1 MGNFRC
7 QDLPVEGPAAY
18 RGSTELAAHFP
29 GSSEVSTRLAK
40 GEPSRNRLP
49 VENQMRSAVTALPN
63 GRVRMIETTAAEP
76 LVRLRRISK
85 WFGPVQVLFDVDL
98 DLYPG
103 EVHIL
108 AGENGAGKSTLVRI
122 LAGSYD
128 DYRGQIEL
136 AGRIVRPTHPRE
148 AAALGIAMIYQEL
161 SLVPS
166 MSVRDNLFLGRFPT
180 RWFHWLDR
188 SRLMSETR
196 SILAEFELAVDP
208 RRPVGEYP
216 IAVQQMVEIAKA
228 VSRQAQVLIMDEPTS
243 ALSEPECR
251 RLFRL
256 VERLKSKG
264 LAIVYI
270 THRLEEMEQL
280 GDRITVLRDGRV
292 VGTLTRQ
299 QFDATTIV
307 RWMVG
312 RQLDQQFPPRGVP
325 QGSERLRV
333 ANLTVRRGGAGGRPA
348 VYNLS
353 FHVKAG
359 EVLGLA
365 GVQGSG
371 TGWVLRG
378 IFDPTFCQATGQFWV
393 DGEKAD
399 LREPAD
405 AIARGIA
412 LATGDRKALGLV
424 LPMSV
429 LENVTMASWGKLSRW
444 GFRQPSVE
452 RTWTEKLTQAL
463 RVKAPSL
470 DSEVA
475 HLSGGNQQK
484 VVLAKWLG
492 TTPRVLLLDEPTR
505 GIDVGAK
512 HDVYELI
519 RQWAEAGMA
528 VVLTTSELPEL
539 LALSH
544 RILVLHRGEKVAEF
558 SAEEATPEKVIAAA
572 MGQV

>member
-1 MGNFRC
+1 M
-7 QDLPVEGPAAY
+7 A
-18 RGSTELAAHFP
+18 
-29 GSSEVSTRLAK
+29 SSV
-40 GEPSRNRLP
+40 
-49 VENQMRSAVTALPN
+49 
-63 GRVRMIETTAAEP
+63 EP
-76 LVRLRRISK
+76 LVRLRKISK

-98 DLYPG
+98 DLHPG

-136 AGRIVRPTHPRE
+136 GGKVVRPTHPRD

-180 RWFHWLDR
+180 GLFDFVDR
-188 SRLMSETR
+188 TRLATEAR
-196 SILAEFELAVDP
+196 SILAEFDLAIDLN
-208 RRPVGEYP
+208 RPVGEYP
-216 IAVQQMVEIAKA
+216 IAIQQMVEIAKA

-243 ALSEPECR
+243 ALAEVECR

-256 VERLKSKG
+256 VEKLKTRG
-264 LAIVYI
+264 LVIVYI
-270 THRLEEMEQL
+270 THRLEEMEQI

-292 VGTLTRQ
+292 VGTLLRGE
-299 QFDATTIV
+299 FDANTIV

-312 RQLDQQFPPRGVP
+312 RQIDQQFPPRGTP
-325 QGSERLRV
+325 KNTERLRV
-333 ANLTVRRGGAGGRPA
+333 GNLTVRRGGVGGRPA
-348 VYNLS
+348 VNQLS
-353 FHVKAG
+353 FNVRAG

-371 TGWVLRG
+371 TSWVLRG
-378 IFDPTFCQATGQFWV
+378 IFDPGYCQASGEVWI
-393 DGEKAD
+393 DGRPVS
-399 LREPAD
+399 LRGPAD
-405 AIARGIA
+405 AIRNGIA
-412 LATGDRKALGLV
+412 LATGDRKGSGLV

-429 LENVTMASWGKLSRW
+429 LDNVTMASWARLSRW
-444 GFRQPSVE
+444 GFRRPGFE
-452 RTWTEKLTQAL
+452 RWWTGQLAEAL

-470 DSEVA
+470 ENEVA

-492 TTPRVLLLDEPTR
+492 TAPRVLLLDEPTR

-519 RQWAEAGMA
+519 RQWTDEGMA

-544 RILVLHRGEKVAEF
+544 RILVLHRGQKVAEF
-558 SAEEATPEKVIAAA
+558 PAEEATPERVIAAA
-572 MGQV
+572 MGQTPATLGQ